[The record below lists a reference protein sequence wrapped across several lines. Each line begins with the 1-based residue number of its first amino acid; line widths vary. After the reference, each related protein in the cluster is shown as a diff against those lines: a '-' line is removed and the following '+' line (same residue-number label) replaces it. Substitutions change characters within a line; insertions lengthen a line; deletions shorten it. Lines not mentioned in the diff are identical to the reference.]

1 MTQTQIAK
9 MTVDEFVTALAAKQP
24 VPGGGA
30 AAACI
35 LAQASALGSMVIAYT
50 LGKPKFAQHQSRL
63 ENLDMIFTGAR
74 IDALD
79 LADRDAN
86 AYLTLNSLWKIP
98 ADQRSALPEWHAA
111 VNEAIAAPS
120 AIADLSVAVLAALAT
135 MSKITSAQLASDLR
149 IAQLFAHTAMESALL
164 NVQVNLPQVSDTA
177 ARIAGEAFLT
187 ARRSEGA
194 RFVSLSSTHS

>member
-1 MTQTQIAK
+1 
-9 MTVDEFVTALAAKQP
+9 
-24 VPGGGA
+24 
-30 AAACI
+30 
-35 LAQASALGSMVIAYT
+35 
-50 LGKPKFAQHQSRL
+50 
-63 ENLDMIFTGAR
+63 MIFTGAR

-86 AYLTLNSLWKIP
+86 AYLKLNSLWKIP

-111 VNEAIAAPS
+111 VSEAIAAPS

-164 NVQVNLPQVSDTA
+164 NVQVNLPQLSDTA
-177 ARIAGEAFLT
+177 ARTAGETFLT

-194 RFVSLSSTHS
+194 RFVSLPITHL

>member
-1 MTQTQIAK
+1 MTQNQIAK
-9 MTVDEFVTALAAKQP
+9 MTVDQFVTALAAKQP

-35 LAQASALGSMVIAYT
+35 LAQAAALGSMVIAYT
-50 LGKPKFAQHQSRL
+50 LGKPKFEQHKSRL
-63 ENLDMIFTGAR
+63 ENLEMIFIGAR

-86 AYLTLNSLWKIP
+86 AYLKLNSLWKIP
-98 ADQRSALPEWHAA
+98 ADQRNALPEWHDA

-164 NVQVNLPQVSDTA
+164 NVQVNLPQLSDTA
-177 ARIAGEAFLT
+177 ARTSGETFLAT
-187 ARRSEGA
+187 RRSEGA
-194 RFVSLSSTHS
+194 RLVALPTTRS